1 MKSKK
6 VKQND
11 LDALTQQFQDASAAM
26 VVGFNKLTVAKD
38 QELREQLRNAG
49 AEYKVVKNTLARRAA
64 KGTPF
69 EQAEEHFKGVT
80 AVAFVKDDGI
90 ALSKTLT
97 KFVKDNPEVFSFKAG
112 IVEGKVIDL
121 KGIQTL
127 ASLPSKE
134 ELMSKLLFLLQ
145 APAQRLATVINAIPR
160 NLAVVIKLA
169 GETKEAAPEA
179 TAPEA
184 TAPEAAPEV
193 PAEATSEAPAEAAP
207 EAAVEAA
214 PTEATPE
221 ATEATPEA
229 TTEAAP
235 EAPAEAAPVAEATP
249 EAPAEAAPE
258 APAEAT
264 SEVPVEAAPEA
275 TEATPE
281 APAEAAPEVAAEAAP
296 EEAAPEAE
304 PEEKPEA

>member
-6 VKQND
+6 TKQTD

-38 QELREQLRNAG
+38 QELRAQLRNAG

-69 EQAEEHFKGVT
+69 EQAEEHFKGVS

-97 KFVKDNPEVFSFKAG
+97 KFIKDNPEVFSFKAG

-121 KGIQTL
+121 GGIQTL

-134 ELMSKLLFLLQ
+134 ELMSKLLFLLN
-145 APAQRLATVINAIPR
+145 APAQRLATVIKAVPR
-160 NLAVVIKLA
+160 NLAIVVKQASEKLEGPA
-169 GETKEAAPEA
+169 APEAPVEEAPAEAETATETAPEVATETAAPAEAEATPEITPEAAPEA
-179 TAPEA
+179 TAEA
-184 TAPEAAPEV
+184 APEAAPEAA
-193 PAEATSEAPAEAAP
+193 AE
-207 EAAVEAA
+207 V
-214 PTEATPE
+214 TPE
-221 ATEATPEA
+221 
-229 TTEAAP
+229 
-235 EAPAEAAPVAEATP
+235 V
-249 EAPAEAAPE
+249 AEAAPE

-264 SEVPVEAAPEA
+264 APEA
-275 TEATPE
+275 GPETTPE
-281 APAEAAPEVAAEAAP
+281 ATSEAGSEVTPET
-296 EEAAPEAE
+296 
-304 PEEKPEA
+304 KPEA

>member
-6 VKQND
+6 TKQTD

-69 EQAEEHFKGVT
+69 EQAEEHFKGVS

-97 KFVKDNPEVFSFKAG
+97 KFIKDNPEVFSFKAG

-121 KGIQTL
+121 GGIQTL

-134 ELMSKLLFLLQ
+134 ELMSKLLFLLN
-145 APAQRLATVINAIPR
+145 APAQRLATVIKAVPR
-160 NLAVVIKLA
+160 NLAIVVKLA
-169 GETKEAAPEA
+169 SETLEGPTEAA
-179 TAPEA
+179 
-184 TAPEAAPEV
+184 APEAAPE
-193 PAEATSEAPAEAAP
+193 T
-207 EAAVEAA
+207 
-214 PTEATPE
+214 
-221 ATEATPEA
+221 
-229 TTEAAP
+229 
-235 EAPAEAAPVAEATP
+235 VAEATP
-249 EAPAEAAPE
+249 EAAAEVVPE
-258 APAEAT
+258 VTTET
-264 SEVPVEAAPEA
+264 APEA
-275 TEATPE
+275 TPEVNPEATAEMPEASPEAATEAATPEATAEASPEATQEATPE
-281 APAEAAPEVAAEAAP
+281 AAS
-296 EEAAPEAE
+296 EAAPEAE
-304 PEEKPEA
+304 AVPEVVPEAEPEA

>member
-6 VKQND
+6 TKQND
-11 LDALTQQFQDASAAM
+11 LNALTEQFQNASSAM

-38 QELREQLRNAG
+38 QELREQLRTAG

-69 EQAEEHFKGVT
+69 EAAEEHFKGVT

-145 APAQRLATVINAIPR
+145 APAQRLATVISAIPR
-160 NLAVVIKLA
+160 NLAVVVKLA
-169 GETKEAAPEA
+169 SETKEAAPEA
-179 TAPEA
+179 APEVTQETAPEA
-184 TAPEAAPEV
+184 ASEVTPEATSEVTPEAEPEAAPEVTQETAPEAAPEATPEV
-193 PAEATSEAPAEAAP
+193 TPEAEPEAAAEVTPEAAEAAP
-207 EAAVEAA
+207 EA
-214 PTEATPE
+214 TSDATPE
-221 ATEATPEA
+221 A
-229 TTEAAP
+229 
-235 EAPAEAAPVAEATP
+235 
-249 EAPAEAAPE
+249 AEAAPE
-258 APAEAT
+258 A
-264 SEVPVEAAPEA
+264 
-275 TEATPE
+275 TPE
-281 APAEAAPEVAAEAAP
+281 AASETAT
-296 EEAAPEAE
+296 EEAAPEA
-304 PEEKPEA
+304 

>member
-6 VKQND
+6 VKQSD

-38 QELREQLRNAG
+38 QELREQLRSAG

-121 KGIQTL
+121 AGVQTL

-145 APAQRLATVINAIPR
+145 APAQRLATVINAVPR
-160 NLAVVIKLA
+160 NLAVVIRLA
-169 GETKEAAPEA
+169 GETLEGPAAAPEAAVEATPEAAPEA
-179 TAPEA
+179 AAEA
-184 TAPEAAPEV
+184 APEAAPEAAAAEAA
-193 PAEATSEAPAEAAP
+193 PAEAASEEIPEAAPEPAAEVTPEAPAEAAP
-207 EAAVEAA
+207 EVTPEAEPEAAVEAA
-214 PTEATPE
+214 
-221 ATEATPEA
+221 PEA

-235 EAPAEAAPVAEATP
+235 EAPAEVTAEE
-249 EAPAEAAPE
+249 EAK
-258 APAEAT
+258 
-264 SEVPVEAAPEA
+264 
-275 TEATPE
+275 
-281 APAEAAPEVAAEAAP
+281 P
-296 EEAAPEAE
+296 EE
-304 PEEKPEA
+304 

>member
-6 VKQND
+6 KKQND

-38 QELREQLRNAG
+38 QELREQLRSAG
-49 AEYKVVKNTLARRAA
+49 AEYKVVKNTLAGRAA

-121 KGIQTL
+121 AGVQTL

-145 APAQRLATVINAIPR
+145 APAQRLATVINAVPR
-160 NLAVVIKLA
+160 NLAVVVKLA
-169 GETKEAAPEA
+169 GEQKEAEPAAAPGAAQEAKPEVAQENARENAPENAAEAPQEAASETAPAVTSEAAAPEA
-179 TAPEA
+179 AAAEEAAAPEA
-184 TAPEAAPEV
+184 ASEETPEATPEAATETAPEAA
-193 PAEATSEAPAEAAP
+193 
-207 EAAVEAA
+207 
-214 PTEATPE
+214 
-221 ATEATPEA
+221 
-229 TTEAAP
+229 TEAAQ
-235 EAPAEAAPVAEATP
+235 
-249 EAPAEAAPE
+249 
-258 APAEAT
+258 
-264 SEVPVEAAPEA
+264 
-275 TEATPE
+275 
-281 APAEAAPEVAAEAAP
+281 EAAP
-296 EEAAPEAE
+296 EEEAKPEAE
-304 PEEKPEA
+304 A

>member
-6 VKQND
+6 VKQSD
-11 LDALTQQFQDASAAM
+11 LDALTQQFQDANAAM

-38 QELREQLRNAG
+38 QELRAQLRSAG

-121 KGIQTL
+121 KDVQTL

-134 ELMSKLLFLLQ
+134 ELMSQLLFLIN
-145 APAQRLATVINAIPR
+145 APAQRLATVIKAIPR
-160 NLAVVIKLA
+160 DLAIVIKQASEKLEGPA
-169 GETKEAAPEA
+169 AAPEA
-179 TAPEA
+179 
-184 TAPEAAPEV
+184 
-193 PAEATSEAPAEAAP
+193 APAEAAP
-207 EAAVEAA
+207 EAAAEAAAEETAPEAALEVPAEETAPEVTQEAA
-214 PTEATPE
+214 PEAAAEPVAEAAAEEAKPE
-221 ATEATPEA
+221 V
-229 TTEAAP
+229 TEAAP
-235 EAPAEAAPVAEATP
+235 EAASEAAPEASAEATP
-249 EAPAEAAPE
+249 ETPAE
-258 APAEAT
+258 
-264 SEVPVEAAPEA
+264 EAAPEA
-275 TEATPE
+275 TQEAVPE
-281 APAEAAPEVAAEAAP
+281 Q
-296 EEAAPEAE
+296 APEAAS
-304 PEEKPEA
+304 EEKPEA

>member
-6 VKQND
+6 VKQSD

-26 VVGFNKLTVAKD
+26 VVGFSKLTVAKD

-97 KFVKDNPEVFSFKAG
+97 KFVKENPEVFSFKAG
-112 IVEGKVIDL
+112 VVEGKVIDL
-121 KGIQTL
+121 TGVQTL

-145 APAQRLATVINAIPR
+145 APAQRLATVISAIPR
-160 NLAVVIKLA
+160 NLAIVVKQASEKL
-169 GETKEAAPEA
+169 EAAPEEA
-179 TAPEA
+179 AAPAEV
-184 TAPEAAPEV
+184 APEAAE
-193 PAEATSEAPAEAAP
+193 EAAAPAEAAP
-207 EAAVEAA
+207 TEAA
-214 PTEATPE
+214 PEAAAEEAAPAEASTETASEVASEVTPE
-221 ATEATPEA
+221 AAPEAEAAREATSEAAPEA
-229 TTEAAP
+229 STEVPAEETAP
-235 EAPAEAAPVAEATP
+235 EAPAEAAE
-249 EAPAEAAPE
+249 ESAPE
-258 APAEAT
+258 A
-264 SEVPVEAAPEA
+264 
-275 TEATPE
+275 
-281 APAEAAPEVAAEAAP
+281 
-296 EEAAPEAE
+296 
-304 PEEKPEA
+304 

>member
-38 QELREQLRNAG
+38 QELREQLRSAG

-121 KGIQTL
+121 AGVQTL

-145 APAQRLATVINAIPR
+145 APAQRLATVINAVPR
-160 NLAVVIKLA
+160 NLAVVVKLA
-169 GETKEAAPEA
+169 GEQKEAEPAAAPEA
-179 TAPEA
+179 AQEAKPEVAQENAPENAPENAAEAPQEAASETAPEVTSEA
-184 TAPEAAPEV
+184 AAPEAAAAEEAAAPEAASEETPEATPEAATETAPEAA
-193 PAEATSEAPAEAAP
+193 
-207 EAAVEAA
+207 
-214 PTEATPE
+214 
-221 ATEATPEA
+221 
-229 TTEAAP
+229 TEAAQ
-235 EAPAEAAPVAEATP
+235 
-249 EAPAEAAPE
+249 
-258 APAEAT
+258 
-264 SEVPVEAAPEA
+264 
-275 TEATPE
+275 
-281 APAEAAPEVAAEAAP
+281 EAAP
-296 EEAAPEAE
+296 EEEAKPEAE
-304 PEEKPEA
+304 A

>member
-38 QELREQLRNAG
+38 QELRAQLRSAG

-69 EQAEEHFKGVT
+69 EQAEEHFRGVT

-121 KGIQTL
+121 AGVQTL

-145 APAQRLATVINAIPR
+145 APAQRLATVISAVPR

-169 GETKEAAPEA
+169 SEKLEGPAAAPEAAPEA
-179 TAPEA
+179 TPDAAPEVAAPEA
-184 TAPEAAPEV
+184 AAPEAAATEAAAPEVVEEAAPEV
-193 PAEATSEAPAEAAP
+193 TPEAEP
-207 EAAVEAA
+207 EAAVEA
-214 PTEATPE
+214 TPE
-221 ATEATPEA
+221 AASEPAPEEKPEAEAVPEA

-235 EAPAEAAPVAEATP
+235 EASTEATP
-249 EAPAEAAPE
+249 EAPAEAA
-258 APAEAT
+258 
-264 SEVPVEAAPEA
+264 S
-275 TEATPE
+275 E